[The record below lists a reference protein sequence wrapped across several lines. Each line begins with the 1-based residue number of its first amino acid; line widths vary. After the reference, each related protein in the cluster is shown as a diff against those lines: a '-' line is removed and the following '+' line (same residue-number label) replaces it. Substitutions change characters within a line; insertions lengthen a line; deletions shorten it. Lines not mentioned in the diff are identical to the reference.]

1 MRFARILHAELRKAL
16 TLPATLVAAGI
27 SVAASVAL
35 AAYNAGGVRA
45 AIDSGRLDTVGYT
58 SPVEAALSATPL
70 GTVGAVIVGVVA
82 ISSEYAVNS
91 TDAGG
96 GRQVAATL
104 AAAPGRVAVLGAK
117 AITVVLLVAAMAAVA
132 LPVSLAT
139 ARHIIGSE
147 APAEPVGTIALR
159 AAGVAL
165 YWVLTALLAL
175 GIATLARSGTL
186 PLVVLIANSSVVSFS
201 FLLSN
206 LTPLACYLPDLAG
219 MRLFAQ
225 ESWAMVDDALD
236 PVTGGLVMG
245 AWALGLLVVAGFA
258 FARRDA

>member
-70 GTVGAVIVGVVA
+70 GTVGAVILGVVA

-96 GRQVAATL
+96 GRLAEIDDAALAVSGDGTR
-104 AAAPGRVAVLGAK
+104 AAASRIAASEPYCRSSFDAVFSPIPG
-117 AITVVLLVAAMAAVA
+117 T
-132 LPVSLAT
+132 P
-139 ARHIIGSE
+139 GS
-147 APAEPVGTIALR
+147 PSDGSP
-159 AAGVAL
+159 
-165 YWVLTALLAL
+165 
-175 GIATLARSGTL
+175 RSS
-186 PLVVLIANSSVVSFS
+186 ASS
-201 FLLSN
+201 
-206 LTPLACYLPDLAG
+206 A
-219 MRLFAQ
+219 
-225 ESWAMVDDALD
+225 
-236 PVTGGLVMG
+236 
-245 AWALGLLVVAGFA
+245 
-258 FARRDA
+258 